1 MDTTTLIDSY
11 TNDVARRLP
20 RTLRNEV
27 GLELRALLTD
37 AVNAAAAD
45 AGRAPDRQLTLEVLR
60 TFGRPDV
67 VASRYAPRTFNVID
81 NRFRGCAHNGV
92 NGGMPCSA

>member
-37 AVNAAAAD
+37 AVNAAADD
-45 AGRAPDRQLTLEVLR
+45 AGRAPDRQLTPEVLR

-81 NRFRGCAHNGV
+81 NRFRGCAQNGV